1 MSLTDSATDCVETDE
16 SDETVVVSNPEFLAD
31 LFGGLSAGI
40 SPVVVSFEGN
50 PSRASSRDWS
60 CMPFADAAAMATT
73 ANNYFSLAS
82 FRLDEAGRYRRR
94 KSQFVAL
101 HVVMLDDIG
110 TKVAC
115 DRLTVPP
122 TWLLETSPGNFQA
135 GYALAEPV
143 TEGALADRLMHTMIS
158 AGLCDPGANGPRAR
172 LARLPVG
179 ANGKH
184 SPAFQCRLASWCPDR
199 RYLVEEI
206 VQGFDLEM
214 AQGGRPTRRQARS
227 AENAGQ
233 DEDGVFVPG
242 PEVNPVISAL
252 MDRVLYKSPLGD
264 GKHDI
269 TCPWVAEHT
278 GGADGGTAY
287 FEPDDQWPVGGF
299 RCLHG
304 HCAERRVRDLLR
316 HLDVE
321 VSAAR
326 MKPTIRV
333 VPGELHRVVDAA
345 ERQLAC
351 SGRHYQRGN
360 LIVTVVTDPG
370 NRETRVHEVGQPA
383 LVRALAGVALWE
395 RFDARANDWAR
406 IDPPPRHAT
415 VLADAVA
422 YHHLPVLNGI
432 ARQPY
437 LRSDGSLMTAAGYDR
452 ATGMFGVFN
461 AAEFV
466 VSDLPSRAEAEEAL
480 GLLVGL
486 LDEFSFEQSSDRAA
500 ALSAILT
507 AAIRPSL
514 PHAPMFHVRAHM
526 VGSGKSYLCELV
538 TAFASPQRGT
548 PTTFPSD
555 DEECRKLLLAEL
567 LRAPAAI
574 EFDNL
579 TGDLVAHKSLCTVL
593 TSEFLAGRILGASKT
608 ATVSTRALFLSS
620 GNNVG
625 PVQDMARRCVT
636 ITLSP
641 QCELPAARV
650 FRRPDLVR
658 EVLRDRGRY
667 VSAAL
672 TIVRAWIVAE
682 RPVAECRGLA
692 GYADWTSLCRQPLMW
707 LGLPDPVAS
716 LFDAIAEDPDRETLG
731 RLLRAWREV
740 FGRSAA
746 MVRDAVRE
754 AGGIRDDENELQEV
768 IRDIADERGE
778 INRRKLG
785 WWIKRHAGRIVDGL
799 RFTKALGSRSAELWQ
814 VESVSS
820 VVEVSSHDD
829 GKTVAE
835 DSASAEAAEAYRR
848 ASRGE

>member
-1 MSLTDSATDCVETDE
+1 MPLTDIAIDCLETGE
-16 SDETVVVSNPEFLAD
+16 SDETVVVSNSEFLAA
-31 LFGGLSAGI
+31 LFWELPADA
-40 SPVVVSFEGN
+40 SPVVASFEGN
-50 PSRASSRDWS
+50 PVRASSRDWS
-60 CMPFADAAAMATT
+60 CAPPTGTSPMAAT

-82 FRLDEAGRYRRR
+82 FRPDEAGRYRRR

-110 TKVAC
+110 TKVAF
-115 DRLTVPP
+115 DRLSVPP

-135 GYALAEPV
+135 GYALVEPV
-143 TEGALADRLMHTMIS
+143 QDGALADRLMHTMIS

-184 SPAFQCRLASWCPDR
+184 SPTFQCRLASWCPDR
-199 RYLVEEI
+199 RYSVEQI
-206 VQGFDLEM
+206 VEGFDLEM
-214 AQGGRPTRRQARS
+214 TQGGRPARRQARS
-227 AENAGQ
+227 AENACQ

-242 PEVNPVISAL
+242 PDDNPVISAL
-252 MDRVLYKSPLGD
+252 TDRGLYKSPLGD

-278 GGADGGTAY
+278 DGADGGTAY
-287 FEPDDQWPVGGF
+287 FEPEDQWPIGGF
-299 RCLHG
+299 KCLHG
-304 HCAERRVRDLLR
+304 HCAGRRIRDLLR
-316 HLDVE
+316 YLDVE

-333 VPGELHRVVDAA
+333 VPGEIHRVVDAA
-345 ERQLAC
+345 ERQLAS

-360 LIVTVVTDPG
+360 MIVTVVTDPG
-370 NRETRVHEVGQPA
+370 TRETRVQEVGQPA
-383 LVRALAGVALWE
+383 LVRALAGVAQWE
-395 RFDARANDWAR
+395 RFDVRANDWTR
-406 IDPPPRHAT
+406 VDPPPRHAT

-437 LRSDGSLMTAAGYDR
+437 LRGDGSLMTAAGYDR
-452 ATGMFGVFN
+452 QTGMFGVFN
-461 AAEFV
+461 AAEFTV
-466 VSDLPSRAEAEEAL
+466 PDQPTRAEADQAL
-480 GLLVGL
+480 ALLVGL
-486 LDEFSFEQSSDRAA
+486 LDEFSFEQPSDLAA

-514 PHAPMFHVRAHM
+514 HHAPMFHVRAHM

-538 TAFASPQRGT
+538 SAFASPQRGT
-548 PTTFPSD
+548 PPTFPSD

-567 LRAPAAI
+567 LRAPAVI

-579 TGDLVAHKSLCTVL
+579 TGDLVAHKSLCTAL

-636 ITLSP
+636 INLSP
-641 QCELPAARV
+641 QCEVPAARD
-650 FRRPDLVR
+650 FLRPDLVR

-672 TIVRAWIVAE
+672 TIVRAWIGAG

-716 LFDAIAEDPDRETLG
+716 LFDAITEDPDRETLA
-731 RLLRAWREV
+731 RLLHAWRRV

-754 AGGIRDDENELQEV
+754 AGGIRDDEHELQEV
-768 IRDIADERGE
+768 IRDIADERGA

-785 WWIKRHAGRIVDGL
+785 WWIKRRAGRIVDGL
-799 RFTKALGSRSAELWQ
+799 RFVKAPGSRSAELWYA
-814 VESVSS
+814 ESVSS
-820 VVEVSSHDD
+820 VVEVSSRQVL
-829 GKTVAE
+829 KTVTG
-835 DSASAEAAEAYRR
+835 DSAVDEIAETYRR
-848 ASRGE
+848 ATRGE